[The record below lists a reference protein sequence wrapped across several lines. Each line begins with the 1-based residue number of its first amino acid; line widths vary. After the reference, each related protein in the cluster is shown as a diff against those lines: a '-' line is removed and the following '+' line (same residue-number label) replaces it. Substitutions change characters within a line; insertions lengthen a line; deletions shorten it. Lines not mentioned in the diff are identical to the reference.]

1 MIAEQNVPRNTVPC
15 KSNCYKESIS
25 KDVTSEQ
32 SWATS
37 VESRRSL
44 TNSRNVP
51 IKLIIILFRLW
62 KMWQRQR
69 DIITTKLLKG
79 VKYFKYIITCGF
91 HDCSVKFYNFKV
103 VMRWERRNRC
113 GRCQNTVIFN
123 VRLSVYRRY
132 MHTSQYRFRIFTFE
146 DFL

>member
-1 MIAEQNVPRNTVPC
+1 MYREIQFLVSQIVTRKVFQRTWRRNSHEPHLWRAEEAWLIHEMFQF
-15 KSNCYKESIS
+15 
-25 KDVTSEQ
+25 
-32 SWATS
+32 
-37 VESRRSL
+37 
-44 TNSRNVP
+44 
-51 IKLIIILFRLW
+51 KLIVILFRLW
-62 KMWQRQR
+62 KMWQKHR

-146 DFL
+146 DFLN